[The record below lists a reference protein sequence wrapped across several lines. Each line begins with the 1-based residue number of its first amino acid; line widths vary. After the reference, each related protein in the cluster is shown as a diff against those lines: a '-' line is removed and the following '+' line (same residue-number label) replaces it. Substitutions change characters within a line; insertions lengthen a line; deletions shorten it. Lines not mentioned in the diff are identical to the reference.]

1 MRMLRSICVFCGSSL
16 GRRPAY
22 VEAAKTLGQLL
33 SELKIELIYGG
44 GNCGLMGVLASE
56 VLQTGGRVVG
66 VIPEDLLARELGHDQ
81 LTELHIVR
89 TMHERKAL
97 MSSRADG
104 FIALPG
110 GFGTLEE
117 LLEVMTWAQLGLH
130 RKPIGVLNVTGY
142 YDLLFRLIDQAI
154 DEEFIPRDRSSL
166 LIRSDSP
173 RQLLEMLGDFQPHD
187 VIVRD
192 SDRETRR
199 AMETELLGS
208 G

>member
-1 MRMLRSICVFCGSSL
+1 MLRSICVFCGSSL

-97 MSSRADG
+97 MSSGRMASLPCQAD
-104 FIALPG
+104 
-110 GFGTLEE
+110 LE
-117 LLEVMTWAQLGLH
+117 LW
-130 RKPIGVLNVTGY
+130 K
-142 YDLLFRLIDQAI
+142 
-154 DEEFIPRDRSSL
+154 SSS
-166 LIRSDSP
+166 R
-173 RQLLEMLGDFQPHD
+173 
-187 VIVRD
+187 
-192 SDRETRR
+192 
-199 AMETELLGS
+199 
-208 G
+208 